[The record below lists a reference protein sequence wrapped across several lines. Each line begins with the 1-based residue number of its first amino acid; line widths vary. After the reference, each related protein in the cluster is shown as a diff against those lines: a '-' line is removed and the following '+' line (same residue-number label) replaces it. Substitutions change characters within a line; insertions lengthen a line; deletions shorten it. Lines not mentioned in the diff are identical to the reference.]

1 MWSCSTFYFESRQI
15 ISLRSSPV
23 EDKAPPP
30 PPPFDFNQMPIP
42 TVAIGDAMGKI
53 FLVCFNAKGDAI
65 KCVILWNIWEF
76 IAISFC
82 FNGCAILWNV

>member
-1 MWSCSTFYFESRQI
+1 
-15 ISLRSSPV
+15 V

-65 KCVILWNIWEF
+65 KCVIL
-76 IAISFC
+76 
-82 FNGCAILWNV
+82 